1 MKLET
6 LEKVFQSLNKAKV
19 RYLIAGGV
27 AVNIHGYQRMT
38 ADLDIVIKLDA
49 SNIKKTLAAL
59 SILGYSPIIPVT
71 ANDFANAE
79 KRSDWINNKNM
90 QVLSLQSSQHPDTT
104 IDIFVTEPFDFKLE
118 YDSSLVA
125 ELLDDVAIRVVSI
138 PTLIKMKTIA
148 GRDRDLDDIKHL
160 EIIADEQINSN
171 T

>member
-6 LEKVFQSLNKAKV
+6 LEKIFQSLNKADV

-38 ADLDIVIKLDA
+38 ADLDLVIKLDTD
-49 SNIKKTLAAL
+49 NIKKTLAAL
-59 SILGYSPIIPVT
+59 NLLGYSTIIPVT
-71 ANDFANAE
+71 ANDFANAST
-79 KRSDWINNKNM
+79 RNDWIKNKNM
-90 QVLSLQSSQHPDTT
+90 QVLSLQSIQHPDTT
-104 IDIFVTEPFDFKLE
+104 IDIFVTEPFDFKPE
-118 YDSSLVA
+118 YNSALVT
-125 ELLDDVAIRVVSI
+125 ELLAGVAIRIVSI
-138 PTLIKMKTIA
+138 PTLIKMKTRA